1 MVNLDVKWFYNR
13 LLKEGYTPESIAGIL
28 GNIYAESG
36 CVANNVENTS
46 GYSDEAYVKKINAH
60 PNTFIHDGF
69 GYGLCQWTYYSR
81 KQLLLDFCKNIE
93 SAEEQT
99 EFMLLEMNTDE
110 YRKMS
115 DYLKDCENIADA
127 TEKFMKVYERP
138 ADISKNAVSKRV
150 AYAELY
156 FNEFSEFVSRET
168 KSGEIVIDGVKYRY
182 TLVPV

>member
-13 LLKEGYTPESIAGIL
+13 LTKEGYTPESIAGIL

-36 CVANNVENTS
+36 CVANNVENAS
-46 GYSDEAYVKKINAH
+46 GYSDTDYVKKINAH
-60 PNTFIHDGF
+60 PNTFIHDGV
-69 GYGLCQWTYYSR
+69 GYGLCQWTYFSR

-99 EFMLLEMNTDE
+99 EFMLLELNTDE
-110 YRKMS
+110 YRKMN
-115 DYLKDCENIADA
+115 DYLKDCENIAEA
-127 TEKFMKVYERP
+127 TERFMKVYERP
-138 ADISKNAVSKRV
+138 ADISKNAVAKRV

-168 KSGEIVIDGVKYRY
+168 KTGEVVIDGVKYRY
-182 TLVPV
+182 TLEPV